1 MSDKQYT
8 LLPCS
13 TISAAVNADP
23 IAVTAVLKHYE
34 KYISSLAIK
43 QFYDKQGRQHTGID
57 EDLRN
62 RLEAKLITAILKF
75 DMS

>member
-1 MSDKQYT
+1 MNNAAYA
-8 LLPCS
+8 LLPHS
-13 TISAAVNADP
+13 TIADAVGADP
-23 IAVTAVLKHYE
+23 IAVTTVLKHYE
-34 KYISSLAIK
+34 GYIASLATI
-43 QFYDKQGRQHTGID
+43 QFYDKQGRQRTGVD